1 MDQQQENVVSEDEVV
16 PSVLEN
22 LETTEKLV
30 KQSDVD
36 KAVKHAKYVA
46 YEQGRKE
53 AFMQLPSPS
62 PENNSS
68 VETTKNNSAPSHL
81 SGLQGMTPDEV
92 KKMISEHEQQQA
104 QQYHAHQIANE
115 FLAKLEAGKDKY
127 PDFDKTIESLELSTI
142 PQVVQLANTVD
153 NTSDVMYELGKN
165 PHKVAN
171 LLSLSQ
177 LGNGRLAILEM
188 KKLSDSIRKNQEA
201 MQQPIPPEPL
211 SQLKPSRVGTDNGVP
226 SIRDLRK
233 QPYLRV

>member
-1 MDQQQENVVSEDEVV
+1 MEQRQENGALEDEVI
-16 PSVLEN
+16 PSVAEN
-22 LETTEKLV
+22 LDATEKMV

-53 AFMQLPSPS
+53 ALMQLESQP
-62 PENNSS
+62 PENNSR
-68 VETTKNNSAPSHL
+68 VETEQNNSAPSPL
-81 SGLQGMTPDEV
+81 GGLQGMTPDEV

-142 PQVVQLANTVD
+142 PKVVQLANTVD
-153 NTSDVMYELGKN
+153 NTSDVTYELGKN
-165 PHKVAN
+165 PHKVAS

-188 KKLSDSIRKNQEA
+188 KRLSDSIRKNQEA
-201 MQQPIPPEPL
+201 MQQPVPPEPL
-211 SQLKPSRVGTDNGVP
+211 SQLRPSSVGTDNGVP

-233 QPYLRV
+233 QSYLRV

>member
-1 MDQQQENVVSEDEVV
+1 MDQRQENVVSEDEVV

-92 KKMISEHEQQQA
+92 KKMIAEHEQQQA

-211 SQLKPSRVGTDNGVP
+211 SQLKPSSVGTDNGVP
-226 SIRDLRK
+226 SIRELRK
-233 QPYLRV
+233 QPSLRV